1 MKEITFKAE
10 NEFELFFIVEDYMNG
25 FVQRNGKIDKMRKY
39 YIQADVDDS
48 VFEYWYAGGINNI
61 NKISQL
67 INLLEGSDKLEVGD
81 IVSIQ
86 FDTKKLGFE
95 RDLQNDYSAARFKID
110 HRLFE
115 YSFLTS
121 IDKLDFFQEYIL
133 IPIPLNS

>member
-1 MKEITFKAE
+1 
-10 NEFELFFIVEDYMNG
+10 
-25 FVQRNGKIDKMRKY
+25 MRKY

-48 VFEYWYAGGINNI
+48 IFEYWYAGGYNNI

-67 INLLEGSDKLEVGD
+67 IKILEDSDKLEVGD